1 MTISGF
7 HHVTAIA
14 GDAQQN
20 LDFYTQSL
28 GLHLV
33 KRTVN
38 YDDPGTH
45 HLYYGDAQGSPGS
58 LLTFFPWGSQR
69 KGIGGTNVAQ
79 AVSLQ
84 GRDSS
89 RPFEWETSP
98 RQAARQDWRP
108 ALRGNQAP
116 SA

>member
-20 LDFYTQSL
+20 LDFYTQSV
-28 GLHLV
+28 GLRLV

-45 HLYYGDAQGSPGS
+45 HFYYGDAQGSPGS
-58 LLTFFPWGSQR
+58 LLTFFPWGAQR
-69 KGIGGTNVAQ
+69 KGTGGIDVAQ
-79 AVSLQ
+79 AVIKKKFDQ
-84 GRDSS
+84 TQVFRFGFGTR
-89 RPFEWETSP
+89 F
-98 RQAARQDWRP
+98 
-108 ALRGNQAP
+108 
-116 SA
+116 